1 MLDSTIV
8 RTLVSVWSWFALVVL
23 VIIWTPLVAVVR
35 LVTMPFDRGA
45 YTAGLLFRKLAV
57 AHQLATPIWTFKV
70 IGEVPDDHR
79 RPYVVVSNHESF
91 VDILVIAHLP
101 MEMKWLSKDQFFRF
115 PLVGWMMRLVRD
127 IPLVRGN
134 RESAIAALAHCRQ
147 RLDDRVSVMIFPEGT
162 RSTSGEMGP
171 FKDGAFSTAIDAQV
185 PILPLVVIGTSSALR
200 KHDWR
205 FHRSTAE
212 VHVLDPIP
220 TDGLGSEDV
229 VALRERV
236 RDLIAARRS
245 ELNASRTC

>member
-45 YTAGLLFRKLAV
+45 YSAGLLFRKLAV

-134 RESAIAALAHCRQ
+134 RESAIAALAYCRQ

>member
-1 MLDSTIV
+1 MLDSTII
-8 RTLVSVWSWFALVVL
+8 RTLVSVWSWFALVIL
-23 VIIWTPLVAVVR
+23 IIIWTPMVAVVR

-45 YTAGLLFRKLAV
+45 YAAGLLFRKLAV

-70 IGEVPDDHR
+70 VGEVPDDHR
-79 RPYVVVSNHESF
+79 RPYVVVANHESF

-127 IPLVRGN
+127 IPLLRGN
-134 RESAIAALAHCRQ
+134 RESAIAALAECRR

-162 RSTSGEMGP
+162 RSTSAEMGP

-185 PILPLVVIGTSSALR
+185 PILPLVVTGTSGALR

-205 FHRSTAE
+205 LHRSTAE
-212 VHVLDPIP
+212 VHILDPIP
-220 TDGLGSEDV
+220 TDGLGSDDV
-229 VALRERV
+229 AALRDQV

-245 ELNASRTC
+245 ELNATRST